1 MNFSIDCCCNR
12 KSKKDHEMSA
22 LKKEDTILFANNLS
36 DIYELVMTP
45 CDNSPEIPETPP
57 TIVSLPPPKRK
68 SVYVNF
74 FEDNN
79 VPDSPVTPRT
89 PDANSNTFNLM
100 IPKGSDLYINY
111 EKVNNFT

>member
-12 KSKKDHEMSA
+12 KIKKNHEMSN
-22 LKKEDTILFANNLS
+22 LKKEDSTDFTHNLS

-45 CDNSPEIPETPP
+45 CDNSPEMPET
-57 TIVSLPPPKRK
+57 TQNSVSVQSVKRK
-68 SVYVNF
+68 NVYINF

-79 VPDSPVTPRT
+79 IPDSPVTPRT
-89 PDANSNTFNLM
+89 PDANSNTFHVM
-100 IPKGSDLYINY
+100 IPKGSDLYVNY

>member
-12 KSKKDHEMSA
+12 KSKKNYEMLN
-22 LKKEDTILFANNLS
+22 LKKEAKIIADNLS

-45 CDNSPEIPETPP
+45 CDNSPEMPETIDS
-57 TIVSLPPPKRK
+57 TVSVSLPKRK
-68 SVYVNF
+68 NVYINF

-89 PDANSNTFNLM
+89 PDANSNTFHVM
-100 IPKGSDLYINY
+100 IPKYSDLYVNY

>member
-12 KSKKDHEMSA
+12 KTKKNHEMSN
-22 LKKEDTILFANNLS
+22 LKKEELIIFANNLS

-45 CDNSPEIPETPP
+45 CDNSPEMPETAHPTVSVPP
-57 TIVSLPPPKRK
+57 SKRK
-68 SVYVNF
+68 NVYINF

>member
-1 MNFSIDCCCNR
+1 
-12 KSKKDHEMSA
+12 MSN
-22 LKKEDTILFANNLS
+22 LKKEDEIIFANNLS

-45 CDNSPEIPETPP
+45 CDNSPEMPETAHLS
-57 TIVSLPPPKRK
+57 VSVPPPKRK
-68 SVYVNF
+68 NVYINF

-79 VPDSPVTPRT
+79 TPDNPVTPRT